1 MSQKLTELQG
11 EIEKSTILVGDFNT
25 SLSSVDRTNKQEI
38 IKVIDSWNYQP
49 T

>member
-1 MSQKLTELQG
+1 MVQQQIDLKG
-11 EIEKSTILVGDFNT
+11 EIEKSTIFVGDFNT

-38 IKVIDSWNYQP
+38 SKVIDSWNYQP